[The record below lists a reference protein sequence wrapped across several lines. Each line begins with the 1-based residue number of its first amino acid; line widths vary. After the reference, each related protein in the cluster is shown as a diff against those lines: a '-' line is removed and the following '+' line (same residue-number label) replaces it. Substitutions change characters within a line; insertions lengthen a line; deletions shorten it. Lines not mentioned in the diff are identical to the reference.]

1 VERRATEQGTDLEA
15 QVSLLRRQLERE
27 RRARATAER
36 EGERATAALYETVQQ
51 LREAEEELRLRA
63 QDQQLLHELAR
74 DLRRDLEPSLVLRR
88 AAAAVGRATQVERCV
103 IRLADGDGIGPIV
116 EQWTAP
122 GIPRLRE
129 DFELQTCL
137 DSLALEAARAFTVLA
152 VDDVRQDKRVDPADA
167 ESICN
172 DLGALSYAG
181 CPMWAGQELVGW
193 VALHAVTEPRPWT
206 DHQLSLAEA
215 LGRDVAVALLQS
227 QAYRRQKEAV
237 IRLKEVDRVKSD
249 FVSTVSHELR
259 TPLTNIAGYVELLS
273 DTEQA
278 NPTPG
283 QLHMLQI
290 VSRNTER
297 LCRLVEDLLTLS
309 SSDLGVHTSDPVRL
323 DVREVLTG
331 VRSALAPL
339 LHGRDLTLDL
349 DVPPDLP
356 PVAGQPDVVARVL
369 EHLLSN
375 AVKFTPDGGRVSL
388 AVTVDGDALVV
399 TVADNGHGIAAD
411 DLPHVFDR
419 FYRAAKAQDLAIQGT
434 GLGLAVTRAL
444 VETVGG
450 TVDLESAAGRG
461 TTATVR
467 LPGVAAHGQQ

>member
-1 VERRATEQGTDLEA
+1 MERRTAEREAGLEA

-27 RRARATAER
+27 RRARATAEQ

-51 LREAEEELRLRA
+51 LREAEEALRRQA

-74 DLRRDLEPSLVLRR
+74 DLRRDLDPSLVLRR

-103 IRLADGDGIGPIV
+103 IRLADGAGIGPIV

-122 GIPRLRE
+122 GIPRLS
-129 DFELQTCL
+129 DDVGLQTSL
-137 DSLALEAARAFTVLA
+137 DELALEAARALTVLA
-152 VDDVRQDKRVDPADA
+152 VDDVRHDDRLTADEA
-167 ESICN
+167 EAVCSE
-172 DLGALSYAG
+172 LGALSYAG
-181 CPMWAGQELVGW
+181 CPMWAGRELVGW
-193 VALHAVTEPRPWT
+193 VALHSVTEPRPWT

-259 TPLTNIAGYVELLS
+259 TPLTNIAGYVELLT
-273 DTEQA
+273 DTEQEA
-278 NPTPG
+278 PTPG

-290 VSRNTER
+290 VARNTER

-309 SSDLGVHTSDPVRL
+309 SSDLGIHTSDPERL
-323 DVREVLTG
+323 DVDTIVAG
-331 VRSALAPL
+331 VRPALETL
-339 LHGRDLTLDL
+339 LRGRDLTLDL
-349 DVPPDLP
+349 DVPADLP
-356 PVAGQPDVVARVL
+356 EVTGRPDIVARVL
-369 EHLLSN
+369 DNLLSN
-375 AVKFTPDGGRVSL
+375 AVKFTPDGGQVGLR
-388 AVTVDGDALVV
+388 VTVDGDALVLTV
-399 TVADNGHGIAAD
+399 TDTGHGIAAG
-411 DLPHVFDR
+411 DLPQVFDR
-419 FYRAAKAQDLAIQGT
+419 FYRTGTANELAIQGT

-444 VETVGG
+444 VEAVGG
-450 TVDLESAAGRG
+450 TVALTSTPGRG

-467 LPGVAAHGQQ
+467 LPGATAHGQS